1 MGLAHGWYPT
11 NTQQTVEEENVG
23 ARYGVTELSTGT
35 CPLCGGLG
43 WHNPAWTQGHRNTA
57 AGPRFPRQPG
67 RQGNVQ
73 GQPEWGSK
81 TLGDPFTSS
90 SPPPAG
96 VPVPGWGP
104 AGGLCIIALILTL
117 NTARGVA
124 HLVKIHEFRPK
135 WKVLRSGRFFPPLQ
149 RLWVPPPSS
158 ACQDLLLH
166 G

>member
-1 MGLAHGWYPT
+1 MDLAHGWYPT
-11 NTQQTVEEENVG
+11 NAQQTVEEENVG
-23 ARYGVTELSTGT
+23 ARYRVAELSTGT
-35 CPLCGGLG
+35 CPLCEGLG
-43 WHNPAWTQGHRNTA
+43 WHNPAWTQGHRNTSAGAQIPKA
-57 AGPRFPRQPG
+57 AWSPRQRPG
-67 RQGNVQ
+67 AARVGIQDSG
-73 GQPEWGSK
+73 GSIHIQQ
-81 TLGDPFTSS
+81 
-90 SPPPAG
+90 PPPRI
-96 VPVPGWGP
+96 PVPGWGP

-149 RLWVPPPSS
+149 RLWAPPPSS